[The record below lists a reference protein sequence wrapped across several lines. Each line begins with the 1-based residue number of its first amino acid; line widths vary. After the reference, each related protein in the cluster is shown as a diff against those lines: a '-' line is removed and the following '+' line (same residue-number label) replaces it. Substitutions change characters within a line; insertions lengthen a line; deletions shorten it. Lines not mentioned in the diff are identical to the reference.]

1 MPVANAR
8 MYSVTP
14 GVKAAWK
21 ELLSWVL
28 ARARLPWAVID
39 HDAPLPMAQLW
50 ERDDLGLAMMCGLPY
65 SQRQP
70 RPTLVAAPVPS
81 PQRYRGQPVYFTD
94 IAVRADAP
102 YRSLEDT
109 FGKVIGYT
117 LHDSMSGYAALRRH
131 LLPLRG
137 PQPLYA
143 KAIGG
148 LQSARSVIEAL
159 ADGRIDV
166 GPLDSYSHDLLRA
179 HDAQFAA
186 QVRIVETT
194 QPAPIPPLV
203 ATTSIKDDELQRLRA
218 ALLDVGGAVELA
230 TLRKTLLLRGFAVP
244 EEKTYAVFDRI
255 IAQAAEHAEVW

>member
-14 GVKAAWK
+14 AVKAAWK

-39 HDAPLPMAQLW
+39 HDAPLPMAKLW

-65 SQRQP
+65 SQREP

-81 PQRYRGQPVYFTD
+81 PQRYGGQPIYFTD
-94 IAVRADAP
+94 IAVRADSP
-102 YRSLEDT
+102 FRSLADT
-109 FGKVIGYT
+109 FGHVVGYT

-131 LLPLRG
+131 LLPRRG
-137 PQPLYA
+137 KQPLYA
-143 KAIGG
+143 SAVGG

-159 ADGRIDV
+159 AAGRIDV

-179 HDAQFAA
+179 HDPQFAA
-186 QVRIVETT
+186 QVRVVDTT
-194 QPAPIPPLV
+194 EPAPIPPLV
-203 ATTSIKDDELQRLRA
+203 ATAPIKESELNALRA
-218 ALLDVGGAVELA
+218 ALLDVAGAAELPA
-230 TLRKTLLLRGFAVP
+230 LRETLLLTGFAVP
-244 EEKTYAVFDRI
+244 AEATYAVFDRI
-255 IAQAAEHAEVW
+255 VAQAAEHAALW